1 MNAQNIEEE
10 NKNWNTNNQAP
21 STKQFFRN
29 NQNDESKEDWQ
40 MGHAGHKLWIQEVCF
55 NQVDNDNHDDN
66 VDNVTN
72 ATD

>member
-1 MNAQNIEEE
+1 
-10 NKNWNTNNQAP
+10 
-21 STKQFFRN
+21 
-29 NQNDESKEDWQ
+29 
-40 MGHAGHKLWIQEVCF
+40 MGHAGHKLWIQEVRF